1 MVGIRRPACK
11 GRALITPQHRS
22 TNYGGLVLDGIQ
34 MRSGEGREAFGPP
47 PVGFTSF
54 GWIVNDLP
62 AAVADTPIVTC
73 FSRTK
78 I

>member
-1 MVGIRRPACK
+1 
-11 GRALITPQHRS
+11 
-22 TNYGGLVLDGIQ
+22 
-34 MRSGEGREAFGPP
+34 MRSGEAREAFGPP